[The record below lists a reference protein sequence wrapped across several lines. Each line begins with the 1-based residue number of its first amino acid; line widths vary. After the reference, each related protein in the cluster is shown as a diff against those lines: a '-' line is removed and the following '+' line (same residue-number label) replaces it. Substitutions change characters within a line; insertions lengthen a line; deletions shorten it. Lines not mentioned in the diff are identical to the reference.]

1 MSWLSGTEY
10 IDSLVK
16 DYLKFRGFN
25 STVKVLESDLK
36 SDKDKGFRVDKI
48 LQQLLLYISTYDIVA
63 LKQYW
68 NHLNSTFFCRFVKG
82 YENTIKRFET
92 SLYRLYV
99 VRAYQNSKQRELQIF
114 FQWMTS
120 DFEDTTE
127 WKDWYI
133 LPYLQSPETNPTF
146 APYFTRQWAET
157 YLVSLHNLLASLFSC
172 MPVPELVNAC
182 IDDGERILKLEKE
195 NEMLRRKEVNNEF
208 NFKSLEGIDPP
219 RYVESMGN
227 LGSLANQ
234 TQARN
239 QSKKRPIFEFKT
251 KYSTGNSSP
260 KDIEYTEKKSKS
272 QEDKINYVASFDNT
286 SMTSSPKLST
296 SKLVSQSSKENILT
310 NKMTKFEEER
320 RALLGSKKKRDP
332 IISGTTTTVASSQ
345 PSIVPTEEASI
356 GAVISIDKHPKIGI
370 DEQQQISVSPSNNV
384 EISYESNIVLKQ
396 TSLEKEMK
404 NSGFSN
410 TAVND
415 VVSSHHF
422 VNNLHKLSL
431 GEPSQTEKRS
441 LDTSNILGNEI
452 LPSSIPTTA
461 IQPFLLL
468 SKEVFLEHHSSILQC
483 KFDENGTTVGSLDAQ
498 GVVKVWKNSPRIST
512 LASVMMNSPIRC
524 LEWCKKPVDILLLG
538 TVNGTIRLFDT
549 IRSVTCEDVTIED
562 SQIYITNLRSHPSG
576 TSFITS
582 SAVSPVPEQR
592 LGNGILTVWD
602 IKSSRVRMSH
612 RIIKDRLSEITCIE
626 YNHNGNL
633 LIAGDSIGNIALYD
647 MKTFTVIHLWNAHR
661 GRVCSLQFSHDET
674 LVYSVGSDALLLAW
688 SLNQFSNQPTI
699 FHFADRN
706 KLNQKDS
713 SFVLDPEGKNL
724 LMPQGAKG
732 VIYKIEN
739 ATETLAP
746 VLTLPEHKSPVTAVD
761 WTATNACGHC
771 LTGSSDG
778 KIQMATLL
786 VQN

>member
-239 QSKKRPIFEFKT
+239 QSKKRPIFEW
-251 KYSTGNSSP
+251 
-260 KDIEYTEKKSKS
+260 
-272 QEDKINYVASFDNT
+272 
-286 SMTSSPKLST
+286 
-296 SKLVSQSSKENILT
+296 
-310 NKMTKFEEER
+310 
-320 RALLGSKKKRDP
+320 
-332 IISGTTTTVASSQ
+332 TTTTVASSQ

-356 GAVISIDKHPKIGI
+356 GAVISIDKHQKIGI

-441 LDTSNILGNEI
+441 LDTSNIL
-452 LPSSIPTTA
+452 
-461 IQPFLLL
+461 
-468 SKEVFLEHHSSILQC
+468 VFYNANLN
-483 KFDENGTTVGSLDAQ
+483 ENGTTVGSLDAQ

-602 IKSSRVRMSH
+602 IKSSRVQMSH